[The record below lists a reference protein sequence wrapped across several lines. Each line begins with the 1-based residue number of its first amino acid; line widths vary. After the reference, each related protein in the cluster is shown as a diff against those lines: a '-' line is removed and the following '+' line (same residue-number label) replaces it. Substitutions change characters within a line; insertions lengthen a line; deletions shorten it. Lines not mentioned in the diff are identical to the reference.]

1 MKNIFIL
8 FLFYRYYFKVFEC
21 LNYLSDQN
29 RNKFG
34 VTLLTSRDIDLEILK
49 KGQEELGKDLNM
61 IKYF

>member
-49 KGQEELGKDLNM
+49 KGQKELGKDLNM

>member
-1 MKNIFIL
+1 MKDIFIL

>member
-49 KGQEELGKDLNM
+49 KGQKELGKHLNM

>member
-34 VTLLTSRDIDLEILK
+34 VTLLTSRDIDLEISK
-49 KGQEELGKDLNM
+49 KGQKELGKDLNM